1 MKKTETVIFK
11 SKRKRFNVEL
21 KIKLN
26 GKILYSTKIVKSFGV
41 KIEENV
47 TCQHHINDLSIM
59 VNRDGTLFFKMKNIV
74 DSNILKSIYFVIFVS
89 HLNYWNLV

>member
-11 SKRKRFNVEL
+11 SKRKRFNGEL

-74 DSNILKSIYFVIFVS
+74 DSNILKSIYLSSLYLI
-89 HLNYWNLV
+89 

>member
-11 SKRKRFNVEL
+11 SKRKRFNGEL